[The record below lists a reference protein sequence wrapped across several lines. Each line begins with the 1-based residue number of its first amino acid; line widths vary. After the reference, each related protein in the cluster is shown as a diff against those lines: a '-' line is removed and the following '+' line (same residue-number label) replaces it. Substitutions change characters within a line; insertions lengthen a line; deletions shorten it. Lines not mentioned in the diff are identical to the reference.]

1 MKSTFDKNAEKFVNL
16 MVEKIES
23 LSMNW
28 QKPWFSKV
36 NSKQNFLPQNLTG
49 RTYSGGNAFL
59 LYFLCEKYNYQTPVF
74 LTFNQARNEGINV
87 LKGAAAFPVYYTLFC
102 AYHRQTNE
110 KISYDE
116 YKKLSEEEQKEY
128 RLAAYTK
135 YFQVFNLDQTNF
147 AEKYPNRWDILKAKF
162 SGEEQP
168 QEEKE
173 MYVNPILDE
182 MNKNQNWV
190 CPIQTVS
197 SDSAFYSISNDSIT
211 LPLKSQ
217 FKDGE
222 SFYGTELHEMGHST
236 GVKNR
241 LNRKGFYEN
250 DKFNYGRE
258 ELVAELISA
267 LSGVYL
273 GISVTVREEN
283 AAYLKS
289 WCKAIKEE
297 PKFLFTVLA
306 DAIKGSKFIA
316 QHLNIRLD
324 VEEVEEEKNTKVAY
338 RFLPPKWGEFFFQ
351 TPKKNQKG
359 LIASLCYAPIVL
371 LSINPPTLLR
381 YVSLSLLQSLVKFHY
396 LLGNSTLVSIAEA
409 ET

>member
-87 LKGAAAFPVYYTLFC
+87 LKGAVAFPVYYTLFC

-116 YKKLSEEEQKEY
+116 YNKLSEEEQKEY

-162 SGEEQP
+162 SGEGQP

-324 VEEVEEEKNTKVAY
+324 VEEVEEEKNTKVASNGSSPS
-338 RFLPPKWGEFFFQ
+338 LGEFFFKRQ
-351 TPKKNQKG
+351 KKQQG

-371 LSINPPTLLR
+371 LSVNPPTLLR